1 MNIMINGELW
11 FFYALVF
18 GTVLLAVQGLYILL
32 FKTRQEN
39 SAINRRLVLT
49 AQLNNP
55 NEVLE
60 ALRRERGVEFLLQH
74 ALFQGL
80 NNLVVQSGKRM
91 SAMTLITIG
100 SVLLILYFALLRFA
114 LGWTVL
120 PSHSPFRWPRYRFF
134 SICGGLARG
143 ALKRSANSSPTP
155 STS

>member
-1 MNIMINGELW
+1 MINGELW

-32 FKTRQEN
+32 FKNRQEN
-39 SAINRRLVLT
+39 SAINRRLELT

-80 NNLVVQSGKRM
+80 NNLVVQSGKRL

-114 LGWTVL
+114 LGWTGL
-120 PSHSPFRWPRYRFF
+120 AFASPFRWQRHRFF
-134 SICGGLARG
+134 LFAEGSLA
-143 ALKRSANSSPTP
+143 AH
-155 STS
+155 